1 MSAQDDSQAVR
12 QLLRIFKPL
21 ERLQGV
27 LDRAA
32 TLEAAGPAL
41 EAKKAALEQDVGALT
56 EKVIALRQE
65 AEDLDRS
72 LPDAR
77 RRRQAEQHDALRDL
91 DRQHQEEIVAKRRE
105 HSAALTELAETRLGA
120 ERELTATLT
129 ALREAR
135 ESLKALSD
143 RITVGAGS

>member
-27 LDRAA
+27 LERAA

-41 EAKKAALEQDVGALT
+41 ETKKAALEQATAVLT
-56 EKVIALRQE
+56 EQVAALRRE
-65 AEDLDRS
+65 SEDLGRS
-72 LPDAR
+72 LPEMR
-77 RRRQAEQHDALRDL
+77 RRRQAEQQEAIRDL
-91 DRQHQEEIVAKRRE
+91 DRQHQEEIATKRRE
-105 HSAALTELAETRLGA
+105 HSEVLTQLSDVRLGA
-120 ERELTATLT
+120 ERELAATLA
-129 ALREAR
+129 ALRDAR